1 MEDLDEL
8 ARGSIEQHLIDE
20 VLCKAMEYIPK
31 QTWDELEKMFA
42 LKSLSNKIF
51 LKEELHSLK
60 IKEGASV
67 YTDLQRLDEIY
78 KSEDN
83 VVMLLTSMPPSY
95 KHFRMTLMFDK
106 GTLKYE
112 EVMKDILTHHR
123 MVQRFGDSSRGEG
136 LMEKARDR
144 GRLTR
149 HEGKKSNR
157 RRSKSKVK
165 DGCFEYG
172 PKDHWNKNCLTW
184 REKRNKG

>member
-1 MEDLDEL
+1 
-8 ARGSIEQHLIDE
+8 
-20 VLCKAMEYIPK
+20 MEYIPK

-42 LKSLSNKIF
+42 LKSLSNKLF

-60 IKEGASV
+60 IEEGASV
-67 YTDLQRLDEIY
+67 MEHMSAFNRCIADLQRLDEIY
-78 KSEDN
+78 KLEDN

-136 LMEKARDR
+136 LMENARER
-144 GRLTR
+144 SRLTR
-149 HEGKKSNR
+149 HEGKKSNK

-184 REKRNKG
+184 RKKRNKG